1 MKSKTIKWLYLSFA
15 LGCWLHGQ
23 VPTLDIYWVDVE
35 GGAATLI
42 VTPAGESILVDSGE
56 DVERDASRIHHIATK
71 IAGLKGIDHV
81 VSTHWHSDH
90 YGGTFRL
97 SRHMALRNFYDHGIP
112 SDLPQDPKSL
122 KLMGLYQDVTK
133 GRSQVLKPGDILPLR
148 QGLGS
153 PELVITCIASDGKVT
168 SRSLPGSPVN
178 QECSKAQPGSPDP
191 GENARSVA
199 LLLKYGN
206 FTFFD
211 GGDLTWVMEEQ
222 LVCPTNRVGEVDLF
236 QINHHGL
243 DSSNN
248 PVLVGSIR
256 PRVVVVNNAAKKGA
270 EPNTMKTLQAIS
282 SIETVWQVHRNV
294 RTSTESNTQPRFIAN
309 HEADCKAEF
318 IKASVRPDGTFSV
331 SIGEAGTRKDYS
343 PRSH

>member
-1 MKSKTIKWLYLSFA
+1 MTIKWFCA
-15 LGCWLHGQ
+15 VATLGCWLHGQ

-42 VTPAGESILVDSGE
+42 VTPYRESILIDSGE
-56 DVERDASRIHHIATK
+56 DVERDASRIHHVATK
-71 IAGLKGIDHV
+71 IAGLKRIDHF

-97 SRHMALRNFYDHGIP
+97 SQRMALMNFYDHGIP
-112 SDLPQDPKSL
+112 SDFPEDSKNLR
-122 KLMGLYQDVTK
+122 LMGLYQEVTK

-148 QGLGS
+148 QG
-153 PELVITCIASDGKVT
+153 PELPELAVTCIASDGKVT
-168 SRSLPGSPVN
+168 RESPPGSSAN
-178 QECSKAQPGSPDP
+178 QECSKVQLVSPDP
-191 GENARSVA
+191 GENAKSVA
-199 LLLKYGN
+199 LLLKYGK

-222 LVCPTNRVGEVDLF
+222 LVCPINRVGEVDLF

-243 DSSNN
+243 DASNN

-256 PRVVVVNNAAKKGA
+256 PRVVVVNNAANKGA
-270 EPNTMKTLQAIS
+270 EPNTMKTLQATP
-282 SIETVWQVHRNV
+282 SIETIWQVHRNV
-294 RTSTESNTQPRFIAN
+294 RTSAELNTRPRFIAN

-318 IKASVRPDGTFSV
+318 IRASVRPDGAFSV
-331 SIGEAGTRKDYS
+331 SVGKSGTRKDYS
-343 PRSH
+343 PRSQ